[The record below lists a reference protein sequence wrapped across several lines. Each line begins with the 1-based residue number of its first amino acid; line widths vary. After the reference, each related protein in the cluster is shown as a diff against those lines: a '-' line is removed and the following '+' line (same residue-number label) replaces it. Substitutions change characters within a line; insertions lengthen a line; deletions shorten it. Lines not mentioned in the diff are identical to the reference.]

1 MSVCSKKQLENWQA
15 AEVSPSHTGDVCL
28 NAGQPAQQRR
38 DREEAHLPLPTTLT
52 YNGTASEWIAA
63 NLQLTP
69 DQLQAEALDATE
81 DRVLLLCTRQWGK
94 STIAAAKALHH
105 ALTTKNA
112 FIIFA
117 SACKRQS
124 KELARKCKEFAA
136 LLGLKAEP
144 DGEGF
149 TLPNGARIIPV
160 PQNPEKV
167 RCYSAPSLIII
178 DESAYVKDEMFQ
190 TVTPMLATSN
200 GTLWIMSTAG
210 PQRGF
215 FYKTWLNRPDDW
227 KIVKATADD
236 CPRISVKFLARERV
250 AMGQTVF
257 SREYLCEFVAGHQQL
272 VSQEDADA
280 IFDTDF

>member
-1 MSVCSKKQLENWQA
+1 MSYTREKQLENWQA
-15 AEVSPSHTGDVCL
+15 VEVSPTHTGDVCL

-38 DREEAHLPLPTTLT
+38 DREGAHLPQPTTLT

-69 DQLQAEALDATE
+69 DRLQAEALDATE

-136 LLGLKAEP
+136 QLGLKAES

-210 PQRGF
+210 LQRGF

>member
-1 MSVCSKKQLENWQA
+1 MTFN
-15 AEVSPSHTGDVCL
+15 G
-28 NAGQPAQQRR
+28 
-38 DREEAHLPLPTTLT
+38 AHLPQPTTLT
-52 YNGTASEWIAA
+52 FNGTASEWIAS

-117 SACKRQS
+117 IACKHH
-124 KELARKCKEFAA
+124 
-136 LLGLKAEP
+136 
-144 DGEGF
+144 
-149 TLPNGARIIPV
+149 
-160 PQNPEKV
+160 
-167 RCYSAPSLIII
+167 
-178 DESAYVKDEMFQ
+178 
-190 TVTPMLATSN
+190 
-200 GTLWIMSTAG
+200 
-210 PQRGF
+210 
-215 FYKTWLNRPDDW
+215 W

-250 AMGQTVF
+250 SMGQTVF

>member
-1 MSVCSKKQLENWQA
+1 MSGSYKNRTEIWQA
-15 AEVSPSHTGDVCL
+15 GVAVPGTAPEVCPNAANATTEALL
-28 NAGQPAQQRR
+28 NR
-38 DREEAHLPLPTTLT
+38 DHEGAPTT
-52 YNGTASEWIAA
+52 WITKH
-63 NLQLTP
+63 LGFTP
-69 DQLQAEALDATE
+69 DKLQSEALDATE

-105 ALTTKNA
+105 ALSTEKA

-136 LLGLKAEP
+136 QLGLKAEL

-160 PQNPEKV
+160 PQSPEKV

-215 FYKTWLNRPDDW
+215 FYKTWLNRPEDW

-236 CPRISVKFLARERV
+236 CPRIGVKFLARERA